1 MLLQFKNGW
10 MVKSITEI
18 QINNSMMSVLSGK
31 KILLG
36 VSGGIAAYK
45 TASLVRLFI
54 KAGAHVQVIMTPASK
69 DFVTPLTLST
79 LSKNPVYSTFY
90 DQEGDNEKWN
100 NHVELGLWA
109 DLMLIAPATA
119 NTMSKMAN
127 GTCDNLLIA
136 TYLSAKCPVYFA
148 PAMDLDMYKHPS
160 SKASLEALELF
171 GNLLIPAEVGEL
183 ASGLSG
189 EGRMAEPE
197 NIVAFIEADLESKL
211 PLKGK
216 KILVTAG
223 PTYEAIDPVR
233 FIGNHSSGK
242 MGFDIAKC
250 AAGLGASVI
259 LVAGPNNFKIDHPL
273 IDLYD
278 VVSAQEMYEVCH
290 RYYDD
295 VDVAIAAAAVADY
308 RPKKVAEH
316 KIKKNSE
323 EFVIELEKTKD
334 ILYSLGQ
341 AKKKQF
347 LIGFALETEN
357 EIENAKAKI
366 QKKNLDL
373 IVLNSLQDEGAG
385 FKKATNKVT
394 FIDKRF
400 NVEPMDLKSKELVA
414 TDILNKVIRHFY
426 A

>member
-1 MLLQFKNGW
+1 
-10 MVKSITEI
+10 
-18 QINNSMMSVLSGK
+18 MSVLSGK

-54 KAGAHVQVIMTPASK
+54 KAGAEVQVIMTPASK

-79 LSKNPVYSTFY
+79 LSKNPVYTTFY
-90 DQEGDNEKWN
+90 NEEDQEAEWN

-119 NTMSKMAN
+119 NTLSKMVN
-127 GTCDNLLIA
+127 GNCDNLLIA

-160 SKASLEALELF
+160 TLASFATLKKF
-171 GNLLIPAEVGEL
+171 GNIMIPAETGEL

-197 NIVAFIEADLESKL
+197 NIVAFLEKDLESQL
-211 PLKGK
+211 PLRGK
-216 KILVTAG
+216 KIVITAG

-242 MGFDIAKC
+242 MGYDIAQC
-250 AAGLGASVI
+250 AAHHGASVTLI
-259 LVAGPNNFKIDHPL
+259 SGPTHLNVHHTNIHL
-273 IDLYD
+273 IR
-278 VVSAQEMYEVCH
+278 VTSAAEMYEACH
-290 RYYDD
+290 QYYADS
-295 VDVAIAAAAVADY
+295 DVAICAAAVADY
-308 RPKKVAEH
+308 KPKQVALQ
-316 KIKKNSE
+316 KIKKSE
-323 EFVIELEKTKD
+323 AAFSIELEKTKD
-334 ILYSLGQ
+334 ILASLG
-341 AKKKQF
+341 AIKKNQF

-357 EIENAKAKI
+357 EIENAKLKI
-366 QKKNLDL
+366 QKKSLDL

-385 FKKATNKVT
+385 FAKLTNKIT
-394 FIDKRF
+394 FIDKNF
-400 NVEPMDLKSKELVA
+400 TIEPMPLKTKEEVA
-414 TDILNKVIRHFY
+414 QDIVNKVIEHY
-426 A
+426 EKNS

>member
-1 MLLQFKNGW
+1 
-10 MVKSITEI
+10 
-18 QINNSMMSVLSGK
+18 MSVLSGK
-31 KILLG
+31 KIVLG

-45 TASLVRLFI
+45 TATLVRLFI

-79 LSKNPVYSTFY
+79 LSKNPVHSSFF
-90 DQEGDNEKWN
+90 NEDDENAQWN
-100 NHVELGLWA
+100 NHVELALWA
-109 DLMLIAPATA
+109 DFMVIAPATA
-119 NTMSKMAN
+119 NTLSKMVN
-127 GTCDNLLIA
+127 GNCDNLLIA

-160 SKASLEALELF
+160 TIASFQALKQF
-171 GNLLIPAEVGEL
+171 GNTIIPAESGEL

-197 NIVAFIEADLESKL
+197 NIVAFLEADLESKL

-216 KILVTAG
+216 KILITAG

-242 MGFDIAKC
+242 MGFDIANC
-250 AAGLGASVI
+250 AANLGAEVI
-259 LVAGPNNFKIDHPL
+259 LVSGPTHFKTSNKTINL
-273 IDLYD
+273 VK
-278 VVSAQEMYEVCH
+278 VVSAEEMYVACH
-290 RYYDD
+290 KFYKD

-308 RPKKVAEH
+308 RPKNVASQ
-316 KIKKNSE
+316 KIKKCDAS
-323 EFVIELEKTKD
+323 FTIELEKTKD
-334 ILYSLGQ
+334 ILASLGESKQ
-341 AKKKQF
+341 NQF

-357 EIENAKAKI
+357 EIDNAKLKI

-385 FKKATNKVT
+385 FGKPTNKIT
-394 FIDKRF
+394 FIDKDF
-400 NVEPMDLKSKELVA
+400 QIQPMDLKSKEEVA
-414 TDILNKVIRHFY
+414 IDIINKVIQHFH